1 MIRTN
6 LIKRE
11 SVRYGQAG
19 KLINPFLAL
28 VLFFQIIALGMQYG
42 DSTALKEKYFAAEQR
57 LATLKAETDK
67 YRLNEN
73 LQDLAGKVAERNNWL
88 TDRKNSSLN
97 KLAKLQKDC
106 PNNVRFLSYNADLTS
121 GKITLTA
128 PDLNS
133 VSSWLNSHFS
143 NRGNI
148 SVTGRENKL
157 LMIQY
162 VWSG

>member
-1 MIRTN
+1 MIKTN
-6 LIKRE
+6 LIKVE
-11 SVRYGQAG
+11 SAARSQAG
-19 KLINPFLAL
+19 KLIIPVFSAILIIQL
-28 VLFFQIIALGMQYG
+28 IALSIKFHHVVG
-42 DSTALKEKYFAAEQR
+42 LKDQFGKVQQKLVAV
-57 LATLKAETDK
+57 KAEIHK
-67 YRLNEN
+67 YKSSDNFQE
-73 LQDLAGKVAERNNWL
+73 LAGKVAERNNWL
-88 TDRKNSSLN
+88 LYRRNSPLN

-106 PNNVRFLSYNADLTS
+106 PNNVRFLSFNADLTS
-121 GKITLTA
+121 GKIILTA

-148 SVTGRENKL
+148 SVTGRENNL